1 MIFILRSH
9 MQSLTACVSHP
20 LTIHHIPLFYLPVL
34 REASVFHSIL
44 KRHIGSGEKLRDTSS
59 GKMNW
64 TKKGRGLKYM
74 HDFSPLCEIVTV
86 GYRLNDGTHVHA
98 NSPLADR
105 KLSWTAAILF
115 RHALRRRGLRRLI
128 GRMMAERARGV
139 LQAGWDS

>member
-1 MIFILRSH
+1 M
-9 MQSLTACVSHP
+9 
-20 LTIHHIPLFYLPVL
+20 
-34 REASVFHSIL
+34 FHLIL

-86 GYRLNDGTHVHA
+86 GYQLNDGTHVHA
-98 NSPLADR
+98 NSPFADR

-115 RHALRRRGLRRLI
+115 RHAVSRRVLRQLI
-128 GRMMAERARGV
+128 GRMMAERARGFYK
-139 LQAGWDS
+139 LGGILDTSKL